1 MSSLPNTAQ
10 IISELEY
17 ELEGSINVCPWL
29 DHGPRSKE
37 RELPNLP
44 IRFESQIMG
53 RGVRKESYRIYRSAL
68 KVRFPC
74 QSRLC
79 GLFSSDRRTLG
90 VLETDGFDASLP
102 TWSLGGRLI
111 LIHFGANDTA
121 FRVYNKCPQFLEPV
135 EDALYE
141 VINRASDAGI
151 TPLHV
156 AAL

>member
-1 MSSLPNTAQ
+1 
-10 IISELEY
+10 
-17 ELEGSINVCPWL
+17 
-29 DHGPRSKE
+29 
-37 RELPNLP
+37 
-44 IRFESQIMG
+44 MG

-90 VLETDGFDASLP
+90 VDIINLWNYRRKAIAL
-102 TWSLGGRLI
+102 L
-111 LIHFGANDTA
+111 DTA

-141 VINRASDAGI
+141 VINRASDGGT

>member
-1 MSSLPNTAQ
+1 
-10 IISELEY
+10 
-17 ELEGSINVCPWL
+17 
-29 DHGPRSKE
+29 
-37 RELPNLP
+37 
-44 IRFESQIMG
+44 MG

-79 GLFSSDRRTLG
+79 GLFSSDRRTLAAPYSTFVVPNSPLYYATSQGRHELYLLVESG
-90 VLETDGFDASLP
+90 VDIINLWNYRRKAIAL
-102 TWSLGGRLI
+102 L
-111 LIHFGANDTA
+111 DTA

-141 VINRASDAGI
+141 VINRASDGGI